1 MQKPARVASILLR
14 CLLAL
19 SACVATAIILVYV
32 LSEAR
37 LKREY
42 PVAVSL
48 ARPDAALAGEGR
60 RLARSRGCADC
71 HADDFGGKVLIDQM
85 PFARIVGSN
94 LTQAAKGQ
102 ARVSNHERM
111 YRALRH
117 GVDVDSR
124 PLPMMPSAEFA
135 SLSARE
141 IEALSA
147 YLETVPRVERE
158 LPDSA
163 LGPIARGMLVAGKLE
178 GFLSAEVIDHRAPT
192 VAVPPPRGTLAYG
205 RHVAQLCTG
214 CHGADFGGGPM
225 SHGGPDA
232 PPAANLT
239 PHPLGLGRWSET
251 DFLTAL
257 RTGTRPDG
265 TAIDGRYM
273 PWRAAGQASDE
284 ELRSLWRYLRS
295 LPPVARDAG
304 APRARL
310 H

>member
-1 MQKPARVASILLR
+1 MFLR

-19 SACVATAIILVYV
+19 SAVVAVAVVAVYA

-48 ARPDAALAGEGR
+48 GRPDAGLVDQGR
-60 RLARSRGCADC
+60 QLARSRGCADC
-71 HADDFGGKVLIDQM
+71 HADDFGGKVLLDQM

-94 LTQAAKGQ
+94 LTQTAKGR
-102 ARVSNHERM
+102 APVSNHERL
-111 YRALRH
+111 YRALHH

-147 YLETVPRVERE
+147 YLETVPRVKRE
-158 LPDSA
+158 LPDSV
-163 LGPIARGMLVAGKLE
+163 LGPIARALLVAGKLE
-178 GFLSAEVIDHRAPT
+178 GFLSAEVIDHRA
-192 VAVPPPRGTLAYG
+192 AAIAEPPPPGTLAYG

-214 CHGADFGGGPM
+214 CHRADFGGGRM

-239 PHPLGLGRWSET
+239 RHALGLERWSQA
-251 DFLTAL
+251 DFLAAL
-257 RTGTRPDG
+257 RTGRRPDG

-295 LPPVARDAG
+295 VPPVARDAG
-304 APRARL
+304 TPRTRL

>member
-1 MQKPARVASILLR
+1 MPKPTLRAAMLLR
-14 CLLAL
+14 GLLAL
-19 SACVATAIILVYV
+19 SAVVVVAVVVVYA

-42 PVAVSL
+42 PVAVALS
-48 ARPDAALAGEGR
+48 RPDAALAGEGR
-60 RLARSRGCADC
+60 QLARSRGCADC
-71 HADDFGGKVLIDQM
+71 HADDFGGKVLLDRM

-94 LTQAAKGQ
+94 LTQAAKGD

-111 YRALRH
+111 YRALHH
-117 GVDVDSR
+117 GVDADSR

-147 YLETVPRVERE
+147 YFDTVPRVQRN

-163 LGPIARGMLVAGKLE
+163 LGPIARALLIAGKLD
-178 GFLSAEVIDHRAPT
+178 GFLSAEVIDHRTPAI
-192 VAVPPPRGTLAYG
+192 AIPPPSGTLAYG

-214 CHGADFGGGPM
+214 CHGADFGGGRM

-232 PPAANLT
+232 PAAANLT
-239 PHPLGLGRWSET
+239 PHVLGLERWSET

-273 PWRAAGQASDE
+273 PWRAVGQASDE

-304 APRARL
+304 TPRL